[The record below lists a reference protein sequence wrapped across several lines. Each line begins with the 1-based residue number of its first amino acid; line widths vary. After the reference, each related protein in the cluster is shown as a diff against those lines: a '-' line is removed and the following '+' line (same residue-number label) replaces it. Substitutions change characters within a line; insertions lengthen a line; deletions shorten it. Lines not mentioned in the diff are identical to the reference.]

1 MRKKVLVVL
10 FAFVVLV
17 AMSFTGCGGGGS
29 SEESSGGGEGGT
41 IRLCNNK
48 VEVDKQYKELAAA
61 YKEATGVT
69 VEVESIGGGQDI
81 QSTLKGYKQA
91 NNMPDIFCIE
101 GDKDYP
107 TWEGLLVDLSDQEW
121 VKDTDTAYSVDGKV
135 YGFPTTT
142 EAIGLAYNKSI
153 LDKCGVDP
161 ESITSPAAMEDA
173 FKKIDAKKDELGLSG
188 VIGYCAEA
196 AQLNWSTGSHLFA
209 TYIDSGLKRDDTTYI
224 DLLNDGGKVKDPRFN
239 DWCKMVGLFNKY
251 SDPDLLVSGTY
262 DQQVKNFAAGKYA
275 FVTQGSWIG
284 TSLVNDYKA
293 DYEKAGNFEVG
304 MAPYAFEDGQE
315 TILTN
320 GPGYWVLYGEG
331 ANIDAA
337 KDFLN
342 WCATDDNA
350 QKILV
355 EDCGYVPQFKSSKHE
370 SNDPFAATIA
380 KYQAADKTS
389 AWHWT
394 GMKAD
399 LCTKTGVVFQDFA
412 KGKYKNADD
421 FEAAMKEAIEAYYAK
436 G

>member
-69 VEVESIGGGQDI
+69 VKVESIGGGQDI

-91 NNMPDIFCIE
+91 NNMPDSFCIE

-107 TWEGLLVDLSDQEW
+107 TWEGLLADLSDQEW

-196 AQLNWSTGSHLFA
+196 AQLNWSTCSLP
-209 TYIDSGLKRDDTTYI
+209 TST
-224 DLLNDGGKVKDPRFN
+224 
-239 DWCKMVGLFNKY
+239 
-251 SDPDLLVSGTY
+251 LV
-262 DQQVKNFAAGKYA
+262 
-275 FVTQGSWIG
+275 
-284 TSLVNDYKA
+284 
-293 DYEKAGNFEVG
+293 
-304 MAPYAFEDGQE
+304 
-315 TILTN
+315 
-320 GPGYWVLYGEG
+320 
-331 ANIDAA
+331 
-337 KDFLN
+337 
-342 WCATDDNA
+342 
-350 QKILV
+350 
-355 EDCGYVPQFKSSKHE
+355 
-370 SNDPFAATIA
+370 
-380 KYQAADKTS
+380 
-389 AWHWT
+389 
-394 GMKAD
+394 
-399 LCTKTGVVFQDFA
+399 
-412 KGKYKNADD
+412 
-421 FEAAMKEAIEAYYAK
+421 
-436 G
+436 